1 MTQLREHWG
10 TRFGFI
16 MATAGSAVGLG
27 NIWKFP
33 YMTGEHG
40 GGAFLL
46 IYLGFVLVI
55 GLSLVMAELVLGRI
69 AQRDPIGAFRALGG
83 GAWPLVGALGV
94 FTGFVILSFYSVVAG
109 WTLAYIDFMLEGDLA
124 TTDPTALGAAFGDFI
139 SGGFWPSAYAG
150 LFMVLTAGVVWGG
163 IGHGIERMAK
173 LLMPALIVLLFIL
186 IVRSVTLPGAG
197 EGLAF
202 YLTPDFSKVTADTLM
217 AAIGQ
222 AFFSLSLGMG
232 ALITYGSYLER
243 KLPLPGSAANVV
255 ALDTGI
261 AILAGFM
268 ILPAV
273 FAFGFDPQQGP
284 NLVFVTLPAVF
295 ASMPGGLFFGLL
307 FFMLLAVAALTSSVS
322 LLEVVVTYLIDEWR
336 LSRHV
341 ATIGAAVVCFLVGL
355 PSALSLGAVDA
366 LVIGGKSFLDWMVA
380 LTDILLPVGGL
391 FISLFVGWVLGPK
404 AIAAAAREGHESF
417 PLAGVW
423 LWTLRVVAPLAIAVI
438 LLQNFLG

>member
-94 FTGFVILSFYSVVAG
+94 FTGFVILSFYIVVAG
-109 WTLAYIDFMLEGDLA
+109 WTLAYIAFMAGGDLA
-124 TTDPTALGAAFGDFI
+124 TTDPAALGTAFGEFI
-139 SGGFWPSAYAG
+139 GDGLWPAAYAG
-150 LFMVLTAGVVWGG
+150 LFMALTAGVVWGG

-173 LLMPALIVLLFIL
+173 LLMPALLVLLFIL

-255 ALDTGI
+255 ALDTTI

-307 FFMLLAVAALTSSVS
+307 FFTLLAVAALTSSVS
-322 LLEVVVTYLIDEWR
+322 LLEVVVTYLIDEWKIP
-336 LSRHV
+336 RHI
-341 ATIGAAVVCFLVGL
+341 ATVGAAMVCFLVGL

-366 LVIGGKSFLDWMVA
+366 LVIRGTAFLDWMVA
-380 LTDILLPVGGL
+380 LTDILLPLGGL

-404 AIAAAAREGHESF
+404 AIAAAAREGHASF

-423 LWTLRVVAPLAIAVI
+423 LWTLRVVAPLAIALI
-438 LLQNFLG
+438 LLQTLLG